1 MPKTFTLSEVAEHN
15 SAESLWVAINNH
27 VYDVT
32 AFRSMHPGGGQLLLQ
47 AGGQDATVEAQSA
60 HGTSRKAQSLMSK
73 YCIGKLAIEEEQ
85 FDPTME
91 NRKAA
96 CFDLD
101 RIFFACS
108 FAGEFIY
115 SVIDLVWFDLL

>member
-1 MPKTFTLSEVAEHN
+1 MPKTFTLSEVAQHN

-73 YCIGKLAIEEEQ
+73 YCIGTLAIEVGQ
-85 FDPTME
+85 FDPME
-91 NRKAA
+91 KKAA

-101 RIFFACS
+101 RSFS
-108 FAGEFIY
+108 LFAGK
-115 SVIDLVWFDLL
+115 VNVTDLVWFALHLF